1 MRRGVLLLSTVFI
14 ALAVA
19 PAAIADKPTREIV
32 PGPDDV
38 VFTGQCGFP
47 VLAHIEG
54 VEIHTTFTDKQGNV
68 VKLLGVFPGNTMTLT
83 NLDTDKSLTP
93 PATGAF
99 HARLERDGSTTF
111 LVTGTGPW
119 ITNPITGEPGIWYQR
134 GQVSATFDAG
144 GNPDLDRLL
153 GKPRR
158 SVRPARFLAAQ
169 ETGANRPL
177 RRFAPGLPDGD
188 DVYSLACLPWTST
201 SRTLAPAQKDALAR
215 VRAAVGRPG
224 ARRRG
229 GHELRRARVHLCQAS
244 RCSGSAP
251 QRRT

>member
-1 MRRGVLLLSTVFI
+1 MRRGALLLSTVFI

-54 VEIHTTFTDKQGNV
+54 VEIHTTFTDRQGNV
-68 VKLLGVFPGNTMTLT
+68 VKLLGVFPGNTLTLT
-83 NLDTDKSLTP
+83 NLDADKSVTL

-134 GQVSATFDAG
+134 GRVSATFDAE
-144 GNPDLDRLL
+144 GNLTSIVSTGSLVDLC
-153 GKPRR
+153 
-158 SVRPARFLAAQ
+158 AQLA
-169 ETGANRPL
+169 
-177 RRFAPGLPDGD
+177 
-188 DVYSLACLPWTST
+188 S
-201 SRTLAPAQKDALAR
+201 
-215 VRAAVGRPG
+215 
-224 ARRRG
+224 
-229 GHELRRARVHLCQAS
+229 
-244 RCSGSAP
+244 
-251 QRRT
+251 